1 MPLCVETSE
10 VSNFWIGLERF
21 LIDFRSFDFHL
32 LYLLP
37 ILRNY
42 DKLQPALFRYAQRV
56 RVFPLPA
63 DLRFELEQ
71 SHGKEVK
78 SLMRK
83 YELVCIV
90 QPELDET
97 AFKGVIDRVSSWI
110 TEAGGSV
117 DKVEVWGRRRLAYQI
132 HKQRE
137 GQYVL
142 LNVTLDPKSASEIER
157 NIRYLETVLHHMLS
171 VVA

>member
-1 MPLCVETSE
+1 
-10 VSNFWIGLERF
+10 
-21 LIDFRSFDFHL
+21 
-32 LYLLP
+32 
-37 ILRNY
+37 
-42 DKLQPALFRYAQRV
+42 
-56 RVFPLPA
+56 
-63 DLRFELEQ
+63 
-71 SHGKEVK
+71 
-78 SLMRK
+78 MRK

-97 AFKGVIDRVSSWI
+97 AFRAVIDRVSGWV

-117 DKVEVWGRRRLAYQI
+117 DKVDIWGRRRLAYQI

-142 LNVTLDPKSASEIER
+142 LNVTLDPKSASEVER
-157 NIRYLETVLHHMLS
+157 NIRYLETVLRHMLS